1 MGGFPSF
8 DAQVTYQTP
17 EPSTYSGRHMFW
29 IFSATGL
36 LVTRINA
43 NVSTCSWSSVKCAS
57 RITTPRTFRPA
68 GQHTPIA
75 MLQRSS
81 FQCQCFKVRR
91 GWCLPVKYS
100 CASSVPP
107 QVANS
112 RSSTPSSMRITLWWH
127 RCRRLS
133 PHPSRG
139 RQPSFLRKTPTRVA
153 APAQPTWTVG

>member
-1 MGGFPSF
+1 MDFFLP
-8 DAQVTYQTP
+8 QVCLSRASMP
-17 EPSTYSGRHMFW
+17 
-29 IFSATGL
+29 
-36 LVTRINA
+36 
-43 NVSTCSWSSVKCAS
+43 TCQHVPGPRSLPVKCAS
-57 RITTPRTFRPA
+57 RITTRRTFRPA
-68 GQHTPIA
+68 GQHTPIP

-81 FQCQCFKVRR
+81 CQCQCFKVRR

-107 QVANS
+107 QVASS

-139 RQPSFLRKTPTRVA
+139 RQPSFLRKTPTRVQHLLNRLG
-153 APAQPTWTVG
+153 PWDE